1 MSKFILVHNASNAD
15 PILINAKNI
24 AIVVKSELLTGCS
37 NVLLNDMDANFPNVN
52 LHVTE
57 TPEQIFEML
66 K

>member
-1 MSKFILVHNASNAD
+1 MNKFILVHNAGNAD
-15 PILINAKNI
+15 AIVINTKNI
-24 AIVVKSELLTGCS
+24 VFVTKSELLTGCS
-37 NVLLNDMDANFPNVN
+37 NIILNDLDADVPKLN

>member
-1 MSKFILVHNASNAD
+1 MSKFILVHNAGNAD

-24 AIVVKSELLTGCS
+24 AIVWKSELLTGCS
-37 NVLLNDMDANFPNVN
+37 NILLNDMDADLPKVN
-52 LHVTE
+52 IHVTE